1 MNPEAVNFT
10 DLIGKL
16 KTYNVTDKEMK
27 GFESL
32 NLFVSTLLNELN
44 TTNTINKDDRP
55 LVSIKSIALIKEIST
70 VVNSLKKTLESKIL
84 DDSNFSDEKLVDLG
98 KHLKKTYKK
107 SLDLDNF
114 IKDYNANITEI
125 PQDLMDR
132 YSKVVIRATRAPLE
146 GEETTKKI
154 ISIIDDL
161 KEIAPKTKLN
171 KVDSLREQ
179 NLVESKTATLS
190 YTKIK

>member
-1 MNPEAVNFT
+1 MNKEVVNFD
-10 DLIGKL
+10 DLIGKS
-16 KTYNVTDKEMK
+16 KTYKITNKEMTGIEK
-27 GFESL
+27 L
-32 NLFVSTLLNELN
+32 NLFVTAFVNEFN
-44 TTNTINKDDRP
+44 TTNTINQDDKK
-55 LVSIKSIALIKEIST
+55 LVSIKNIALIREIST
-70 VVNSLKKTLESKIL
+70 IVNSLKKVFESNLIE
-84 DDSNFSDEKLVDLG
+84 DSNFSDEKLVDLG
-98 KHLKKTYKK
+98 KQIKKTFKK

-114 IKDYNANITEI
+114 LKDYKANITEI
-125 PQDLMDR
+125 PQELMDR
-132 YSKVVIRATRAPLE
+132 YAKTVIRATRSPLE

-171 KVDSLREQ
+171 KVDELRTQ